1 MTALPGA
8 SAAPTACRGG
18 APVRRGGAAGG
29 VACPSWSARA
39 SSNDGT
45 HPRRAPCM
53 PKRPAAPHEGECAI
67 GRSASGVQVAQG
79 RRSARRG
86 GEDLPATAAT
96 PSPRRRP
103 RRRRG
108 CGVRCATKRAWRQH
122 GGYCC
127 CAVRAT
133 VRARTDRKAG
143 VTARGGQK
151 RPEALPLD
159 TLCLLAGCSLP
170 RPLCRTDVAGSTPM
184 KSRTLVDSAAH
195 LGGDAAQ
202 TCSAPG
208 GHALTPPPP
217 ALSLLPA
224 CLLRCAACLQPW
236 ARTRTCRS
244 CGARS
249 SRT

>member
-1 MTALPGA
+1 MGRTPDA
-8 SAAPTACRGG
+8 
-18 APVRRGGAAGG
+18 RR
-29 VACPSWSARA
+29 ACPSALRRRTRENVLWALRERRA
-39 SSNDGT
+39 SG
-45 HPRRAPCM
+45 AG
-53 PKRPAAPHEGECAI
+53 AAQ
-67 GRSASGVQVAQG
+67 RT
-79 RRSARRG
+79 ARRG
-86 GEDLPATAAT
+86 RLACNGCHALAAAAASA
-96 PSPRRRP
+96 PPRLW
-103 RRRRG
+103 
-108 CGVRCATKRAWRQH
+108 CALRDK
-122 GGYCC
+122 
-127 CAVRAT
+127 
-133 VRARTDRKAG
+133 ARVAA
-143 VTARGGQK
+143 ARGLLLLRCSCDCARPDGQEGG
-151 RPEALPLD
+151 RYGAGWAEAPRGPALD